1 MVNTKVTPLFNYIG
15 GKSWLK
21 EYLKEDII
29 KVIKNAKNC
38 SIVLDTYVE
47 PFAGGLGAF
56 LGVYDILHQHEI
68 KNVILN
74 DVNSKLINFY
84 QIVKNEPMLLIKK
97 YMALENKYSKTIP
110 KLALELHKTN
120 DKIELKKLL
129 LEAELFFKKVRSNFN
144 KKTDSMTS
152 AVNLLFLQSH
162 CFNGIY
168 RENSKGEYNTPFNW
182 EPRVVTKEK
191 ISEKILAVTDVFT
204 QFNVVFKNCSF
215 ANLDYNK
222 NSLYYL
228 DPPYINELASQENQY
243 HGDGFGLIE
252 QKLLIEK
259 IKDTAFIY
267 SNHSNPILIKE
278 FKKHSMKI
286 HVQKI
291 ARKNIISASA
301 DSRKNDKIEILIRSK

>member
-21 EYLKEDII
+21 EYLKEDIT
-29 KVIKNAKNC
+29 KVIKNAKKS

-56 LGVYDILHQHEI
+56 LGVYDILHQYEI
-68 KNVILN
+68 KNLILN

-84 QIVKNEPMLLIKK
+84 QIVKDEPMLLIKK

-129 LEAELFFKKVRSNFN
+129 LEAESFFKKVRSNFN
-144 KKTDSMTS
+144 KKTDSMSS

-182 EPRVVTKEK
+182 EPRIVTKEK
-191 ISEKILAVTDVFT
+191 ISEKILAVTEVFT
-204 QFNVVFKNCSF
+204 QFNVVFRNCSF

-278 FKKHSMKI
+278 FTKHSMKI